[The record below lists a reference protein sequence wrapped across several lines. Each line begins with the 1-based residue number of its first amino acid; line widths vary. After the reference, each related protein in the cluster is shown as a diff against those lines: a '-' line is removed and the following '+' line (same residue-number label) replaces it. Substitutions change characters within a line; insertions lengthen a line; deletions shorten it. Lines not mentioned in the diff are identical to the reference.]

1 MKKRYTFLIIT
12 VIGFAFLFIVPF
24 TLYYLSKLFY
34 FIGGLVDLYQSFLL
48 NYFEEFSVP
57 FVTAA
62 SLFFCISII
71 GAAIF
76 ALISEII
83 DEKE

>member
-1 MKKRYTFLIIT
+1 MKKRYIFLIIT

-24 TLYYLSKLFY
+24 TLYCLSKFFY
-34 FIGGLVDLYQSFLL
+34 FIGGLVDLYESFLL

-57 FVTAA
+57 FVTFL
-62 SLFFCISII
+62 SLLFFIAII
-71 GAAIF
+71 AGAIL

-83 DEKE
+83 DEKK

>member
-1 MKKRYTFLIIT
+1 MKKRYFFLIIT

-24 TLYYLSKLFY
+24 TLYYLSKFFY
-34 FIGGLVDLYQSFLL
+34 FIGGLVDLYESFLL
-48 NYFEEFSVP
+48 NYFEEDSAF

-62 SLFFCISII
+62 SLFFCIAII
-71 GAAIF
+71 GGGIL

-83 DEKE
+83 DEK

>member
-12 VIGFAFLFIVPF
+12 VIGFSFLFIVPF
-24 TLYYLSKLFY
+24 TLYYLSKFFY
-34 FIGGLVDLYQSFLL
+34 FIGGLVDLYESFLL

-57 FVTAA
+57 FVTVA

-83 DEKE
+83 DGN